1 MLNLYKRCFL
11 SIHLIIDLGIH
22 ISLFLSW
29 SFVVDSGNELSK
41 EFRKVRGSNTADQCF
56 SAISRHSRSMFF
68 CYIGDPDVIS
78 KLCYD
83 HIPPAHKLITICY
96 NRTTSVS
103 IVSVSFALCAAS
115 GGLV

>member
-1 MLNLYKRCFL
+1 MSKCVFCFIYYNCIIILLSVTVFVCHDKGNVFLYNKFTSICILETSKR
-11 SIHLIIDLGIH
+11 IPAQPIN
-22 ISLFLSW
+22 
-29 SFVVDSGNELSK
+29 V
-41 EFRKVRGSNTADQCF
+41 
-56 SAISRHSRSMFF
+56 FF

-83 HIPPAHKLITICY
+83 HIPPAHKHILTSCY
-96 NRTTSVS
+96 DRTTSVS